1 MTPLG
6 LLVLV
11 LAAAIVWQG
20 FQIAA
25 LRRRIRGVYV
35 TAGRALWNSVDAK
48 ANANKAL
55 GIETPRTTFTEG
67 IGR

>member
-1 MTPLG
+1 MSPLAVV
-6 LLVLV
+6 VLV
-11 LAAAIVWQG
+11 LA
-20 FQIAA
+20 IAA
-25 LRRRIRGVYV
+25 VAQGVQLASLRRRIRHVDV

-48 ANANKAL
+48 LNANKAL